1 MCQSK
6 TPLEPTRIVLSSVSV
21 NVDPVKVGV
30 WNVFFSRSTAPAGA
44 LPASTECLVASAVF
58 SWAW

>member
-1 MCQSK
+1 M
-6 TPLEPTRIVLSSVSV
+6 VSSVSV
-21 NVDPVKVGV
+21 NVEPLNVGV

-44 LPASTECLVASAVF
+44 WPASTEWRAALAVF